1 MLMAREGAG
10 QDHQLANRRRLG
22 RQGVS
27 KDLVERMECRTRKEK
42 LRQDDTKAK
51 NGLKRHR

>member
-10 QDHQLANRRRLG
+10 QDHQLANRRRLR

-27 KDLVERMECRTRKEK
+27 KDVVEKMECQTRKEK
-42 LRQDDTKAK
+42 RRQDNTKA